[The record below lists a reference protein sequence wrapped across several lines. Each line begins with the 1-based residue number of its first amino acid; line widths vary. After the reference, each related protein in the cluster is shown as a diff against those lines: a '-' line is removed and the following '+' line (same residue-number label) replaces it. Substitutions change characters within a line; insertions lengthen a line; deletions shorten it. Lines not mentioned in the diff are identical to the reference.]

1 MTREAGEKEISL
13 RQNRF
18 SCGRRNF
25 CLALAVCFHV
35 GTKRNLSKNVTLRT
49 ATMLS
54 KRYCP
59 IVSSK
64 KKRGNF
70 FEAVDKAPNWNQLT
84 CESTPRCVSLCPVSF
99 DFSLSLSSSRQRLT
113 VLQSAT
119 VEE

>member
-1 MTREAGEKEISL
+1 MTREAGEKEIRL

-64 KKRGNF
+64 KKKKGNF
-70 FEAVDKAPNWNQLT
+70 FEAVDKAPNWNLLVNLPL
-84 CESTPRCVSLCPVSF
+84 CFIMSCVI
-99 DFSLSLSSSRQRLT
+99 
-113 VLQSAT
+113 
-119 VEE
+119 